1 MRIVALAL
9 VALVALATLTPAPGE
24 ARQSRPAPVA
34 VAVEDVSLG
43 RDAAPFERVVTAAEY
58 AARGTRLALD
68 VRYGPAD
75 STFRSGDATVWTWH
89 ADAEARDSSMRAA
102 GIGRITVVQTMA
114 AVRIALSPIARTTT
128 PVVMASAN

>member
-9 VALVALATLTPAPGE
+9 VALATLTPASGQ

-34 VAVEDVSLG
+34 IAVEDICLG
-43 RDAAPFERVVTAAEY
+43 RDAAPFERVVTADEY

-89 ADAEARDSSMRAA
+89 ADAEARDSSMRVA
-102 GIGRITVVQTMA
+102 GIGRITVVQTTA

-128 PVVMASAN
+128 SVVMASAN